1 LKCIWYW
8 KWRSDPWDDDKY
20 MKVFQRV
27 KKVIE
32 ENPDAFPKM
41 SPGIHKGR
49 GDGFR
54 LVEGTY
60 EQMKNLVAIWSPVEH
75 WRLEVYFEGDE
86 ISEAVRKWHPEAF
99 M

>member
-1 LKCIWYW
+1 MSLRREVNEVKCIWYW
-8 KWRSDPWDDDKY
+8 KWRNDPFDDDKY
-20 MKVFQRV
+20 ANVGQKVQ
-27 KKVIE
+27 KAME

-60 EQMKNLVAIWSPVEH
+60 
-75 WRLEVYFEGDE
+75 
-86 ISEAVRKWHPEAF
+86 
-99 M
+99 

>member
-1 LKCIWYW
+1 MKCIWYW
-8 KWRSDPWDDDKY
+8 EWRNDPFDDDKY
-20 MKVFQRV
+20 RKVGEKVQKAMK
-27 KKVIE
+27 

-60 EQMKNLVAIWSPVEH
+60 EQMKNLVAIWHPVEY
-75 WRLEVYFEGDE
+75 WKLEVYFEGQE
-86 ISEAVRKWHPEAF
+86 LGEAVRKWHPEYAR
-99 M
+99 